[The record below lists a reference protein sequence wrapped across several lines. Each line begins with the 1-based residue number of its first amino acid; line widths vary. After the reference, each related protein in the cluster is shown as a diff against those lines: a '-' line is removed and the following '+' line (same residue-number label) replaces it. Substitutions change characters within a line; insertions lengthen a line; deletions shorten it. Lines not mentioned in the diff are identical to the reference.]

1 MFCFLCFCFFEN
13 ISNYWWLFQNEDE
26 NITYKV
32 EVSYIEIY
40 NEKVRDLLCP
50 RGYVNVANWNE
61 LRDIILTWKFKFF
74 VFYKGKEYK
83 KKEIYQTK
91 LMF

>member
-1 MFCFLCFCFFEN
+1 MSLQSFP
-13 ISNYWWLFQNEDE
+13 QNEDE

-50 RGYVNVANWNE
+50 RGYVN
-61 LRDIILTWKFKFF
+61 DIYVCTSQNIP
-74 VFYKGKEYK
+74 V
-83 KKEIYQTK
+83 
-91 LMF
+91 